1 MNLKSKDNLVK
12 LGEGSEFV
20 ISIKKHPP
28 LDFSQ
33 AQALPDIKHVL
44 SRRWTLLSEFP
55 ANMQDRQTLV
65 NKKLAYE
72 LYYDWIMINVPPIN
86 IKNIIKRL
94 DKLFKHVDKLHKT
107 SNTKRGASWKKEME
121 ELLEDLN
128 NGFDIRSF
136 HEASHSQIELDEFE
150 IEVGSEEEA
159 LYIDNC
165 IPVPGTK
172 KCARKIFCAGVD
184 PDWRR
189 KAHKRQEALEKSEE
203 YASRKAERIQAEKEA
218 LERSKASEP
227 KSTTGEKFEDD
238 IHSSGLERQDSGEM
252 FKVSSKVEPSRV
264 VKNMNQPQSASTRSS
279 THQPTSMSSI
289 NPFPQKPVRTSLKDI
304 DNTIVEV
311 MVNMESRFS
320 VEQRRVAPLLAYIMN
335 SLAGQSWE
343 APTEE
348 SESDLNESES
358 EIEADQKRKRKE
370 TRDLTF
376 VLPSRRTL
384 RKKLEDAALLNFKYV
399 AQTIQST
406 SAKGG
411 TVTAGWDDTIK
422 SAGHRVHDAKTGRV
436 TCTTSEVDEQ
446 GKMKKVRQSFTTG
459 FTANISHKGEDSA
472 VSVQSVLAQ
481 MAVLCNVKFEEMFDF
496 LDFFMND
503 RAGDSDT
510 MLDSLGVSDDQRLK
524 CNAHPLLCVQNCV
537 DKTFKDKETEIGVS
551 KLISTDAAHVF
562 NSPKSSIFTLGLIAF
577 AKFLSPSHAQESVSL
592 YTQYKQFLKTDSEDN
607 SSETREVSANLL
619 KHGFQKFS
627 SNRFGRLLSLA
638 EIFVENKPMIVK
650 FYEEQ
655 VDQHANKLFLACYS
669 YLNSSW
675 FNLCCEI
682 GSGFYKS
689 TILPI
694 KAALGID
701 EFRSQSSEYRSWKGM
716 KRFYSELLD
725 ELSIAKVK
733 THKMTG
739 SELLK
744 ASVAENI
751 LNGLKHQLDYMK
763 FFKDESVPQKIL
775 DKIDESPLTN
785 SGCESNF
792 AHLDLECR
800 RGSGQTKLQ
809 TMSDRHIVKGNNYFD
824 TDEWKSMCPELKA
837 KEWKYARSS
846 REAKIVQNMKQE
858 FIEKVKSA
866 ESLANKEKIRKKQL
880 KNEKCLKQLE
890 LVKMHGGPVTPN
902 EVEKLDTLTGE
913 EILREVR
920 YLRQTVAPNIREKR
934 KVGNKF
940 IKFSRDELVGQ
951 VLNVLKPE
959 NESVEDIEQLL
970 LTVYDK
976 NESTDSDTSEENK
989 NVGKVAIVEG
999 PFGEKKVALVVDSQ
1013 TVQLYHVTRYG
1024 FEPDEVT

>member
-1 MNLKSKDNLVK
+1 MKLPPLKSKC
-12 LGEGSEFV
+12 
-20 ISIKKHPP
+20 P
-28 LDFSQ
+28 
-33 AQALPDIKHVL
+33 
-44 SRRWTLLSEFP
+44 
-55 ANMQDRQTLV
+55 
-65 NKKLAYE
+65 
-72 LYYDWIMINVPPIN
+72 
-86 IKNIIKRL
+86 
-94 DKLFKHVDKLHKT
+94 
-107 SNTKRGASWKKEME
+107 
-121 ELLEDLN
+121 
-128 NGFDIRSF
+128 
-136 HEASHSQIELDEFE
+136 
-150 IEVGSEEEA
+150 
-159 LYIDNC
+159 
-165 IPVPGTK
+165 
-172 KCARKIFCAGVD
+172 RKIFCAGVD

-189 KAHKRQEALEKSEE
+189 KVEKRQKLLEKKEE
-203 YASRKAERIQAEKEA
+203 YAERKSERIQAEKEA
-218 LERSKASEP
+218 LERSKAAEL
-227 KSTTGEKFEDD
+227 KTATGEEFDEE
-238 IHSSGLERQDSGEM
+238 IHCGGIEKQDSGEL
-252 FKVSSKVEPSRV
+252 FKVPSRIEPSKVV
-264 VKNMNQPQSASTRSS
+264 QNMNQSQTTSTRSS
-279 THQPTSMSSI
+279 SQQPANLSDT
-289 NPFPQKPVRTSLKDI
+289 NQFPQKPVRTSFKDV

-311 MVNMESRFS
+311 MVTMESRYS
-320 VEQRRVAPLLAYIMN
+320 VDQRKVAPLLAYIMN

-348 SESDLNESES
+348 NEEDEHENKSEA
-358 EIEADQKRKRKE
+358 IQKRKRKE

-376 VLPSRRTL
+376 VLPSRKAL
-384 RKKLEDAALLNFKYV
+384 RKKLEDAALLNFKHV

-406 SAKGG
+406 SIRGG

-436 TCTTSEVDEQ
+436 TCTRSEVDEQ
-446 GKMKKVRQSFTTG
+446 GNVKKVRQSFTTG
-459 FTANISHKGEDSA
+459 FTSNISHKGEDSA

-510 MLDSLGVSDDQRLK
+510 MLDSLSVSSDKRLT
-524 CNAHPLLCVQNCV
+524 CNAHPLLCIQNAV

-551 KLISTDAAHVF
+551 KLISTDAGHVF

-577 AKFLSPSHAQESVSL
+577 AKFLSPSHAQDSVSL
-592 YTQYKQFLKTDSEDN
+592 YKQYKLFLKADSEDLD
-607 SSETREVSANLL
+607 SDTREISANLL

-675 FNLCCEI
+675 FSLCCEI
-682 GSGFYKS
+682 GAGFYKS

-701 EFRSQSSEYRSWKGM
+701 EFRSQSSEYRSWSGM
-716 KRFYSELLD
+716 KKFYSELLKKLAID
-725 ELSIAKVK
+725 KVK
-733 THKMTG
+733 TSNMTG
-739 SELLK
+739 SELLT

-751 LNGLKHQLDYMK
+751 LNGLKHQLDYMS
-763 FFKDESVPQKIL
+763 FFREDTISQKVL

-800 RGSGQTKLQ
+800 RGAGQTMLQ
-809 TMSDRHIVKGNNYFD
+809 TMSDRHMVKGNNYFE
-824 TDEWKSMCPELKA
+824 TDEWKTLAPELKA
-837 KEWKYARSS
+837 KEWKFARSS
-846 REAKIVQNMKQE
+846 KEALIVKNMKRE
-858 FIEKVKSA
+858 FIDKVKSA

-902 EVEKLDTLTGE
+902 EVDKLETLTEE

-940 IKFSRDELVGQ
+940 VKFSREELVGQ

-959 NESVEDIEQLL
+959 NESHEDIEKLL
-970 LTVYDK
+970 LTVF
-976 NESTDSDTSEENK
+976 EQVEVSDSDKSTKEEENK
-989 NVGKVAIVEG
+989 NVGQVAIVEG
-999 PFGEKKVALVVDSQ
+999 PFGEKKVALVVDPE

-1024 FEPDEVT
+1024 FEPDEVTEPLEDWKVLSVIEDYDFITKRTGVYMRCSISKLDLT